1 MSQSLL
7 HSRASQVFLS
17 NRKKY
22 VSLLIMHYITEPLA
36 PFLFQTI
43 ITACDEDLFIE
54 ILFYALMV
62 LKDQNLPEVLF
73 LYS

>member
-1 MSQSLL
+1 
-7 HSRASQVFLS
+7 
-17 NRKKY
+17 
-22 VSLLIMHYITEPLA
+22 MHYITEPLA